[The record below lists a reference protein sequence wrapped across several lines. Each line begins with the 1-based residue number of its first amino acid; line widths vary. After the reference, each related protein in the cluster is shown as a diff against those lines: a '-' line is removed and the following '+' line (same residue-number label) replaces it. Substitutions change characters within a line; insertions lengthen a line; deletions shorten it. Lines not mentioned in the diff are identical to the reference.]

1 MKPIKSPFLIVGSIV
16 LIISVIG
23 SIQYLVIEPD
33 GGMALAGVLFLISL
47 FATAI
52 ILFFE
57 QLLLKFS
64 NFSKKSIW
72 VTESLLLLLLLSV
85 FLFNDRQVV
94 YQVDESV
101 EYFVVIENPAISK
114 SIGRYSFPFNK
125 RFKIPSNNI
134 LFVNPKELEPFHSM
148 DIKGARSWKGHR
160 GIGRTIEVDSMKYSL
175 FIYFPYGSDVQE
187 TEIQQILEN
196 IKTKI

>member
-1 MKPIKSPFLIVGSIV
+1 MKPVKSPFFFVGSIV

-23 SIQYLVIEPD
+23 SIQYLVIEPG

-47 FATAI
+47 FVTAI

-64 NFSKKSIW
+64 NFRKKSIW
-72 VTESLLLLLLLSV
+72 ITESLILLLLLSI
-85 FLFNDRQVV
+85 FLFNDRQIV
-94 YQVDESV
+94 YQIDESV
-101 EYFVVIENPAISK
+101 EYFIVLENPAISK
-114 SIGRYSFPFNK
+114 SSGSYSFPFNK

-134 LFVNPKELEPFHSM
+134 LSVNPEELQPFNSI
-148 DIKGARSWKGHR
+148 DIKGAEWWGGYR
-160 GIGRTIEVDSMKYSL
+160 GVGRTIEVDSMKYSL
-175 FIYFPYGSDVQE
+175 FIYFPHGSGVQE
-187 TEIQQILEN
+187 SEIQQILEN